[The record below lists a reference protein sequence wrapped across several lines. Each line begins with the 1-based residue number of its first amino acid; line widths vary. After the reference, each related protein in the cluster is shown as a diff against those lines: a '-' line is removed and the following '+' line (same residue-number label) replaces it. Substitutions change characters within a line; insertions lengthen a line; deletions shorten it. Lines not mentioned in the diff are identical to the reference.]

1 VRNRSR
7 VKAEGRKP
15 ITIAHLRNMGEY
27 GGIPSDDYTGHLY
40 GLAKGNGLV
49 RDGTPIYIHP
59 RKPKKVNGKV
69 MFQTKVM
76 AQIEKK

>member
-1 VRNRSR
+1 
-7 VKAEGRKP
+7 
-15 ITIAHLRNMGEY
+15 M
-27 GGIPSDDYTGHLY
+27 
-40 GLAKGNGLV
+40 AKGNGLV